1 MRSILIIILSVLCI
15 NVFSQTNMESILAEI
30 ESRNTSLLAFRQSIE
45 AEKTGYKTG
54 LMPVNPEL
62 GFNYLWN
69 QAQPIGNRQDFS
81 IIQSFDFPSA
91 YVYRHQISG
100 MKTEQAETEYRHK
113 KREILNQARL
123 LIVEILYQ
131 NALQFEY
138 TKRKSNARQLAD
150 AYERKRTAGETGILE
165 LNRARIHL
173 LNLTK
178 ELEGI
183 EIERSSLLSGLARLN
198 GGQPI
203 ELNDRDLQAPPIPG
217 LFDEWYAGA
226 EDNNP
231 FLQWQE
237 QEVAIAQK
245 REQLQLARNL
255 PGFYAGYMSEKVV
268 GEHFQGISLGV
279 SIPLWESRNTVQYA
293 KAKTIAAQGLQEDA
307 RLQYYNEKKAL
318 HSRALALRES
328 ADTYRD
334 ELKRFS
340 NEELLAL
347 ALDKGEIS
355 LAEYLLALT
364 LQYESIDQWLEME
377 RAANKAYIALIH

>member
-1 MRSILIIILSVLCI
+1 MLCI

>member
-1 MRSILIIILSVLCI
+1 VLCI

>member
-1 MRSILIIILSVLCI
+1 
-15 NVFSQTNMESILAEI
+15 MESILAEI